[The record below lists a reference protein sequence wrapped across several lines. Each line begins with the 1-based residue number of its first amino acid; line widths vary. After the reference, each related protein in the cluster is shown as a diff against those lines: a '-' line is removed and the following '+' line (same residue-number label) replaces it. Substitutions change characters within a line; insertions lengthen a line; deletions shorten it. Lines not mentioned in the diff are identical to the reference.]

1 MNSCPN
7 RTIRIY
13 TFRLDG
19 TKYMHMW
26 ELPRNCDANSFR
38 FFLAKKLRVTN
49 CRPRLGLKY
58 PEGVGTEVTNGQR
71 LPATRVWFEKKTLV
85 FDTHLHMVFYFIIL
99 LDIFEFKKRVSK
111 TISCDI
117 IDNFLIFKYAFK
129 KFFKNISLKKSQI
142 RFYFL
147 CSHVLTQKVLV
158 K

>member
-71 LPATRVWFEKKTLV
+71 LPATRVWFEKKYTGIWHASSYGFL
-85 FDTHLHMVFYFIIL
+85 FYYFTRY
-99 LDIFEFKKRVSK
+99 FWVKKRVSK
-111 TISCDI
+111 TKSCDI